1 MKEHYS
7 KILGVHL
14 NATPQEI
21 KKAYRRKALLYHP
34 DKNPSDAAMEKFIAV
49 QEAYEYLIHPPAV
62 QATQYTYKDFNHP
75 ERAKT
80 DDDKQ
85 QRFKEARERYEQQ
98 KAREKQ
104 ENEAYFS
111 KISQGKLWNYFR
123 IVMAFSTLLALLL
136 VVDQFLPSR
145 WVKDTVSRG
154 DAGIYYKGF
163 NEGNV
168 SPLYTNSGKSMW
180 LEREHFLEII
190 EGKDIYL
197 EESFLLRELKQV
209 YFFNIKGEWTVTHT
223 DYSVQ
228 SIYWAIVLL
237 LLIPLITYLA
247 KSRTLIYS
255 FLFQFSVYFY
265 TAFILVIL
273 CSNGRW
279 LHLFSLG
286 YL

>member
-1 MKEHYS
+1 MELLSHCY
-7 KILGVHL
+7 GFL
-14 NATPQEI
+14 N
-21 KKAYRRKALLYHP
+21 
-34 DKNPSDAAMEKFIAV
+34 
-49 QEAYEYLIHPPAV
+49 
-62 QATQYTYKDFNHP
+62 
-75 ERAKT
+75 
-80 DDDKQ
+80 
-85 QRFKEARERYEQQ
+85 
-98 KAREKQ
+98 
-104 ENEAYFS
+104 
-111 KISQGKLWNYFR
+111 
-123 IVMAFSTLLALLL
+123 LLALLL

-154 DAGIYYKGF
+154 DAGISYKGF

-265 TAFILVIL
+265 TVFILVIL